1 MYDYKESSE
10 PVLIR
15 KARRGDVK
23 AFSELYARIY
33 TELYRFA
40 LFTMK
45 HPQDAEDVVSEAGNS
60 GL

>member
-1 MYDYKESSE
+1 MYDGKTVQELAL
-10 PVLIR
+10 VR

-33 TELYRFA
+33 QELYRFA

-45 HPQDAEDVVSEAGNS
+45 H
-60 GL
+60 